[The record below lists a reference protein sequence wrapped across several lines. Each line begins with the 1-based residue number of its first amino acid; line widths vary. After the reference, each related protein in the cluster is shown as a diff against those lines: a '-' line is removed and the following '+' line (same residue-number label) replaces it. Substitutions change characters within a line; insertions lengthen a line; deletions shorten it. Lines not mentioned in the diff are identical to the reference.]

1 MVGIILNF
9 LFNSIVGTIFLVIFC
24 GSCIIG
30 IVSGL
35 VMGIRF
41 YFKSPIDS
49 KQKLENKTDDEEQKG
64 GVGDECNA
72 TVSRKNY

>member
-1 MVGIILNF
+1 
-9 LFNSIVGTIFLVIFC
+9 
-24 GSCIIG
+24 
-30 IVSGL
+30 
-35 VMGIRF
+35 MGIRF